1 MEAKIIYFSA
11 AVDSC
16 FLNFAIF
23 FKILVLCQSYLINIY
38 PVMVKIIIIIS
49 ENGLAKQKEIKAFI
63 RVLKFPKW
71 HLTIEVAFHFNRY
84 WY

>member
-1 MEAKIIYFSA
+1 
-11 AVDSC
+11 
-16 FLNFAIF
+16 
-23 FKILVLCQSYLINIY
+23 
-38 PVMVKIIIIIS
+38 MVKIIIIIS

-63 RVLKFPKW
+63 RVLKFPKG